1 MAHHRNIGTVSS
13 RRKTLSDVIDDL
25 EHSGRLNSQEI
36 ADLRTAP
43 TWWVAPIEL
52 LAFLGGAIAIVGLVW
67 TLGALFPDLSLGAID
82 AGLYVLSVATGVVV
96 WLLHGRG
103 PRLDRLA
110 EVLMAV
116 STGLFATAVG
126 VSVHLAGASTETGVW
141 WGALLA
147 FIVGVVL
154 IPRTMFIGTVI
165 TVIAVQPLMAVSIDL
180 SGVTEPWGA
189 LFFTASGVVLFLLG
203 TREIGLSIAARGVG
217 AFSIVFSMFN
227 VAVYQ
232 DDLAM
237 ALASL
242 IVAGLVF
249 TVGARKTLIETLIA
263 GGIGTTM
270 SVGVLATQLF
280 TSEVMQ
286 GASVL
291 VCGIV
296 LVTLSLSQLRGRQAV

>member
-1 MAHHRNIGTVSS
+1 MAPGRKSAGY
-13 RRKTLSDVIDDL
+13 RKTLSEVIDDL
-25 EHSGRLNSQEI
+25 ESSGRLDSREI
-36 ADLRTAP
+36 AELRIAP

-103 PRLDRLA
+103 PRLERLT

-116 STGLFATAVG
+116 TTGLFATAVG
-126 VSVHLAGASTETGVW
+126 VSIHLAGASTETGVW

-147 FIVGVVL
+147 FVVGVVL

-165 TVIAVQPLMAVSIDL
+165 TVIGVQPLMAVSIEL
-180 SGVTEPWGA
+180 SGVSEPWGA
-189 LFFTASGVVLFLLG
+189 LFFATSGVMLFLIG
-203 TREIGLSIAARGVG
+203 NREIGLSIVARGVG

-227 VAVYQ
+227 IAVYK
-232 DDLAM
+232 DDFAM
-237 ALASL
+237 AIVSL

-249 TVGARKTLIETLIA
+249 LVGARKTLIETLIA

-270 SVGVLATQLF
+270 SVGALATQLF

-291 VCGIV
+291 VCGVI

>member
-1 MAHHRNIGTVSS
+1 MTSSRKTVG
-13 RRKTLSDVIDDL
+13 RRKTLSEVIDDL
-25 EHSGRLNSQEI
+25 ETSGRLDSREI
-36 ADLRTAP
+36 SDLRTAP

-52 LAFLGGAIAIVGLVW
+52 LAFLGGAIAIVGIVW

-82 AGLYVLSVATGVVV
+82 AGLYVVSVVTGVAV

-110 EVLMAV
+110 EVLIAV

-154 IPRTMFIGTVI
+154 IPRTLFVGTVI
-165 TVIAVQPLMAVSIDL
+165 TVIAVQPLMAMSIEI

-189 LFFTASGVVLFLLG
+189 LFFAASGVMLFLIG
-203 TREIGLSIAARGVG
+203 TRDIGLSIVARGAG

-227 VAVYQ
+227 IAAYR
-232 DDLAM
+232 DDLVM
-237 ALASL
+237 AVASL
-242 IVAGLVF
+242 IVAALVF
-249 TVGARKTLIETLIA
+249 AVGARKTLIETLIA
-263 GGIGTTM
+263 GGVGTTM
-270 SVGVLATQLF
+270 SVGALATQLF

-291 VCGIV
+291 VCGVV
-296 LVTLSLSQLRGRQAV
+296 LVSLSLAQLRGRQAV

>member
-1 MAHHRNIGTVSS
+1 MAA
-13 RRKTLSDVIDDL
+13 RRKTLSEVIDDL
-25 EHSGRLNSQEI
+25 ETSGRLDSREI

-52 LAFLGGAIAIVGLVW
+52 VAFLGGVIAVVGFVW

-82 AGLYVLSVATGVVV
+82 AGLYVLSVIAGVAV
-96 WLLHGRG
+96 WMLHGRG
-103 PRLDRLA
+103 PRLERLT

-126 VSVHLAGASTETGVW
+126 VSVHLADASTELGVW
-141 WGALLA
+141 CGALLA
-147 FIVGVVL
+147 FVVGVAL

-165 TVIAVQPLMAVSIDL
+165 TLIAVQPLMAMSIEL

-189 LFFTASGVVLFLLG
+189 LFFTVSGVVLFVIG
-203 TREIGLSIAARGVG
+203 TRDIGLAIAARGAG
-217 AFSIVFSMFN
+217 AFSIVFSLFN
-227 VAVYQ
+227 IAVYR
-232 DDLAM
+232 DDVVA
-237 ALASL
+237 AIASL

-249 TVGARKTLIETLIA
+249 AVGARKTLIETLVA

-270 SVGVLATQLF
+270 SVGALATQLF
-280 TSEVMQ
+280 DSEALQ

-291 VCGIV
+291 VCGVI
-296 LVTLSLSQLRGRQAV
+296 LVTLSLTQLRARHAV